1 MHLSGDAD
9 ENFLLTSAFQRP
21 LVSASV
27 TSSSKSSFETASL
40 SPSAFYHSPSPSPPR
55 YVRSDTR
62 NRDMAPHRP
71 TALRRTTAA
80 APVVS
85 LNVAQAQ
92 RSDRVLDR
100 RERSP
105 YSGTVSP
112 RTKRSSSVG
121 AGHAIEKVQDPGRR
135 MATVVGRG
143 AGRVISMFEYGN
155 VGARSLVSDEDIEG
169 SLEKDLPGQSRI
181 AECDRNLDTG
191 REKDGLQG
199 GGSPVLERGRA
210 RSRIGTAGTKRMRA
224 LPGLL

>member
-1 MHLSGDAD
+1 
-9 ENFLLTSAFQRP
+9 
-21 LVSASV
+21 
-27 TSSSKSSFETASL
+27 
-40 SPSAFYHSPSPSPPR
+40 
-55 YVRSDTR
+55 
-62 NRDMAPHRP
+62 
-71 TALRRTTAA
+71 
-80 APVVS
+80 
-85 LNVAQAQ
+85 
-92 RSDRVLDR
+92 
-100 RERSP
+100 
-105 YSGTVSP
+105 
-112 RTKRSSSVG
+112 
-121 AGHAIEKVQDPGRR
+121 

-210 RSRIGTAGTKRMRA
+210 RSRIGTAAPKRMRA

>member
-1 MHLSGDAD
+1 MRQ
-9 ENFLLTSAFQRP
+9 LTLQRP
-21 LVSASV
+21 A
-27 TSSSKSSFETASL
+27 
-40 SPSAFYHSPSPSPPR
+40 
-55 YVRSDTR
+55 
-62 NRDMAPHRP
+62 
-71 TALRRTTAA
+71 ALQRTKTA

-85 LNVAQAQ
+85 LIVTQAE
-92 RSDRVLDR
+92 RSDRSLGTNQDQSS
-100 RERSP
+100 RSP
-105 YSGTVSP
+105 GPGTLPP
-112 RTKRSSSVG
+112 RTRRSSSVG
-121 AGHAIEKVQDPGRR
+121 AGLDFAKLRDPTRR

-210 RSRIGTAGTKRMRA
+210 RSRIGTAAPKRMRA